1 MFTGYSANS
10 GSFTTQ
16 SMAGFF
22 ANSKDI
28 FRDMRSRK
36 TLVSRARYLNTIS
49 TISRAIHD
57 CLVRAVVGSG
67 IRYEQPN
74 SEILSY
80 DISDIKKA
88 WERISMTH
96 ALDAHRR
103 NTLTQLETLVFSTM
117 LVSGEAWCFRF
128 GNGWV
133 IKEPDFVSTPDDLLN
148 GDEAKAANGNT
159 IIDGIEVNNFGIPV
173 ACYFCDDPYGSHR
186 KWERIAYKDDQG
198 ELQVLHVFMQERPEQ
213 LRGLP
218 LTAPVLTQIW
228 SVLAYCDSETQMS
241 ILQANMS
248 LVITTNTNQTLNPF
262 ATMSA
267 RDLDAPLIPEKGS
280 NDFNWFP
287 PMGNSAIDGIIN
299 KVNYSIPGQTRH
311 LAEGEDIKFVAPTAP
326 HTGFVNFA
334 DFMIRQIGA
343 SIGIPEQVL
352 TGKFDAN
359 FSAVKG
365 ACSSFNHTV
374 RRYRTAFIELFLKPM
389 FGVFLKQFIQDDL
402 ICDLIMVESQW
413 LPNDSPLT
421 LDPAKE
427 MDFYIKA
434 VDAGFITAD
443 EAAEALFGHPATG
456 ERLNVPLSSSEGEAQ

>member
-1 MFTGYSANS
+1 MFSGYNANA

-22 ANSKDI
+22 ANSRDV
-28 FRDMRSRK
+28 FRDTRSRK
-36 TLVSRARYLNTIS
+36 TIVSRARYLNTIS

-67 IRYEQPN
+67 IRYELPK
-74 SEILSY
+74 SDILSY
-80 DISDIKKA
+80 DMSDIQTA
-88 WERISMTH
+88 WRRISMTH
-96 ALDAHRR
+96 ALDARHRD
-103 NTLTQLETLVFSTM
+103 TLTQLESLVFSTM
-117 LVSGEAWCFRF
+117 LISGEAWCFRI
-128 GNGWV
+128 GKGWAV
-133 IKEPDFVSTPDDLLN
+133 KEPDFVSTPESLLN
-148 GDEAKAANGNT
+148 GDVGRSENGNL
-159 IIDGIEVNNFGIPV
+159 IIDGIEVNSFGIPI
-173 ACYFCDDPYGSHR
+173 ACYFCDDPYGDDR
-186 KWERIAYKDDQG
+186 KWDRISYKDENGVD
-198 ELQVLHVFMQERPEQ
+198 QVLHIFMQERPDQ

-228 SVLAYCDSETQMS
+228 SVLAYCDAETQMS

-248 LVITTNTNQTLNPF
+248 LVITTNTNPTLNPF

-267 RDLDAPLIPEKGS
+267 RDLDAPLIQDKAS
-280 NDFNWFP
+280 KDFSWFP
-287 PMGNSAIDGIIN
+287 PMGNSALDGIIN

-326 HTGFVNFA
+326 HTGFVQFA

-352 TGKFDAN
+352 TGRFDAN

-365 ACSSFNHTV
+365 ACSAFNHTV
-374 RRYRTAFIELFLKPM
+374 RRYRTAFIELFLKPV
-389 FGVFLKQFIQDDL
+389 FGVFLKEFISDDL
-402 ICDLIMVESQW
+402 ICDLMVVESQW

-421 LDPAKE
+421 LDPSKE

-434 VDAGFITAD
+434 VDAGFITSD

-456 ERLNVPLSSSEGEAQ
+456 ERLNAPLSSSEGEAQ